1 MSETGTEFS
10 WQQKA
15 TNSRESPGTS
25 QGVESSSKERRKEK
39 FEKETHGYSRDVYS
53 SEVLY
58 VHRVFRVLRA
68 AVYVAK

>member
-15 TNSRESPGTS
+15 TNLRDSPGTEKS
-25 QGVESSSKERRKEK
+25 VESSSKERRKEN
-39 FEKETHGYSRDVYS
+39 FEKVTHGLSRDVYS
-53 SEVLY
+53 SKVLY

-68 AVYVAK
+68 AVYVFK